1 MLHAVPLS
9 HANMNGDLVGPVPR
23 VRAFLEWSVIC
34 NDQCNLQGKLD
45 VSDEQKIA
53 LDKALRKYRSE
64 LHALAA
70 ERMSLNAVLAKA
82 AVPGK
87 SDSVQKVCSTL
98 SLLPPWQRLPCLPC

>member
-1 MLHAVPLS
+1 MKQ
-9 HANMNGDLVGPVPR
+9 
-23 VRAFLEWSVIC
+23 SV
-34 NDQCNLQGKLD
+34 NHQCDLQGKLD

-70 ERMSLNAVLAKA
+70 ERMSLNAVLAQA

-87 SDSVQKVCSTL
+87 SDSVQKVYSTL
-98 SLLPPWQRLPCLPC
+98 VLLLPCERLPCLPC

>member
-1 MLHAVPLS
+1 M
-9 HANMNGDLVGPVPR
+9 
-23 VRAFLEWSVIC
+23 
-34 NDQCNLQGKLD
+34 
-45 VSDEQKIA
+45 SDEQKIA

-98 SLLPPWQRLPCLPC
+98 ALLPPCERATMLTLLSMVTERQRV